1 MGLLSKG
8 KQESKKALPPRRRNI
23 GNSGT
28 QRYNNNSAFRSGRTM
43 AGTTMYR
50 LNNSDR
56 SAIKTATPREKMHH
70 LEHVRKRLAWIFTG
84 LIIACIGLAVFL
96 WQFIAS
102 VVIESNTAA
111 VISQDNLD
119 VYSKSI
125 QKYLTNN
132 PTERLRFN
140 LNHNSLNEYIIK
152 LHPEIS
158 SVSKG
163 DSAGFTKTRFTVNFR
178 KPVVLWQVDS
188 VKYFVD
194 ANGVSFTKN
203 IYENPNVTI
212 VDNSGVRYTPGTA
225 IASARFLSFV
235 GRSIGVIQSRGMSV
249 NKITIPAG
257 TSRQVEVLIND
268 IPYPFILS
276 IDRLPGGQVEDMQR
290 VIEYFARGGR
300 LPKYVDIR
308 VKGKAFYRE

>member
-1 MGLLSKG
+1 M
-8 KQESKKALPPRRRNI
+8 
-23 GNSGT
+23 
-28 QRYNNNSAFRSGRTM
+28 
-43 AGTTMYR
+43 
-50 LNNSDR
+50 
-56 SAIKTATPREKMHH
+56 
-70 LEHVRKRLAWIFTG
+70 
-84 LIIACIGLAVFL
+84 
-96 WQFIAS
+96 
-102 VVIESNTAA
+102 
-111 VISQDNLD
+111 
-119 VYSKSI
+119 
-125 QKYLTNN
+125 
-132 PTERLRFN
+132 
-140 LNHNSLNEYIIK
+140 
-152 LHPEIS
+152 
-158 SVSKG
+158 
-163 DSAGFTKTRFTVNFR
+163 NFR

-203 IYENPNVTI
+203 IYENPKVTI

-235 GRSIGVIQSRGMSV
+235 GRSIGVMQSRGMSV

-290 VIEYFARGGR
+290 IIEYFARGGR